1 MATTA
6 APYGG
11 RVVELAGNRPN
22 SNGNSLYPIA
32 SNYNTAIF
40 YGQPVVYSA
49 TNSSV
54 EVPAAADLG
63 GATQELYIG
72 IFVGCT
78 YTDPNLKYTVF
89 RQYYPASTVAP
100 DIQAYVMD
108 DPNAIIQMET
118 STTAFDVWA
127 NLGKNYALSAASG
140 GSTTT
145 GNCNLSLNTSSA
157 GNNNPFKL
165 VGIAQGALNINAQ
178 TGNYIQ
184 VLVQAR
190 AGTHLFNRQNA

>member
-1 MATTA
+1 
-6 APYGG
+6 
-11 RVVELAGNRPN
+11 
-22 SNGNSLYPIA
+22 
-32 SNYNTAIF
+32 
-40 YGQPVVYSA
+40 
-49 TNSSV
+49 V

-63 GATQELYIG
+63 CATQELYIG
-72 IFVGCT
+72 IFMGCT

-89 RQYYPASTVAP
+89 KQFYPSGTVAS

-108 DPNAIIQMET
+108 DPNAIIQMEV

-127 NLGKNYALSAASG
+127 NIGKNYALSAASG
-140 GSTTT
+140 GSATT
-145 GNCNLSLNTSSA
+145 GNSNIALNTSSA

-165 VGIAQGALNINAQ
+165 VGIAQGPLNINAQ
-178 TGNYIQ
+178 TGNYVQ

>member
-11 RVVELAGNRPN
+11 RVVKLAGNRVN
-22 SNGNSLYPIA
+22 TNGNSLYPIA
-32 SNYNTAIF
+32 SNYGTSIY
-40 YGQPVVYSA
+40 YGQPVVFLAS
-49 TNSSV
+49 NSSV
-54 EVPAAADLG
+54 QVPAAADLG

-89 RQYYPASTVAP
+89 KQYYPANTVAS

-108 DPNAIIQMET
+108 DPNAIIQMEA

-140 GSTTT
+140 GSATT
-145 GNCNLSLNTSSA
+145 GNSNIALDTSSA

-165 VGIAQGALNINAQ
+165 VGIAQGPLNINAQ
-178 TGNYIQ
+178 TGNYVQ
-184 VLVQAR
+184 VLVQSR

>member
-11 RVVELAGNRPN
+11 RVVKLAGNRPN
-22 SNGNSLYPIA
+22 NNSNSLYPIA
-32 SNYNTAIF
+32 SNYGTSIF
-40 YGQPVVYSA
+40 FGQPVVYSA

-54 EVPAAADLG
+54 EVPAATDFG

-72 IFVGCT
+72 IFAGCT

-89 RQYYPASTVAP
+89 KQFYPASTVAS
-100 DIQAYVMD
+100 DIQAYVLD
-108 DPNAIIQMET
+108 DPSSIIQFEA
-118 STTAFDVWA
+118 STTAFDVFA

-165 VGIAQGALNINAQ
+165 VGISQGPGNINAQ
-178 TGNYIQ
+178 TGNYVQ

>member
-1 MATTA
+1 
-6 APYGG
+6 
-11 RVVELAGNRPN
+11 
-22 SNGNSLYPIA
+22 
-32 SNYNTAIF
+32 
-40 YGQPVVYSA
+40 
-49 TNSSV
+49 V
-54 EVPAAADLG
+54 EVPAATDFG

-72 IFVGCT
+72 IFAGCT

-89 RQYYPASTVAP
+89 RQFYPASTVAS
-100 DIQAYVMD
+100 DIQAYVLD
-108 DPNAIIQMET
+108 DPSSIIQFEA
-118 STTAFDVWA
+118 STTAFDVFA

-165 VGIAQGALNINAQ
+165 VGIAQGPGNINAQ
-178 TGNYIQ
+178 TGNYVQ